1 MRKAITYLVVFLA
14 LLTGPTIVRYLGMY
28 QLSKPERTVPT
39 YTPDVPEVPTPASA
53 DFVDEPQEGEGL
65 VLLDQAH
72 GNDFTM
78 DEIGY
83 LDGRLAAR
91 GYELIPYY
99 GGDMATALRAVDSF
113 VVIAPL
119 FSFTADEVQAV
130 TQFVD
135 RGGRLLMVGDPTRFN
150 LLFDEEDFFAPPELQ
165 NDQIPLNSLSNA
177 FDIVF
182 NGDYLYNTLENEGN
196 FRNIIISGA
205 GFAEDGLTDGL
216 EKVVFYG
223 SHSLQVGASA
233 EPLLLGDENTWS
245 SATDRPG
252 GLVLAALGGSGRAL
266 ALGDINFLMEPYYT
280 VYDNGRF
287 IAQIANFLTDTS
299 QRQFTLSDF
308 PYFFDKNISLVYLGQ
323 PDLGPNVFDEI
334 ISLQDAFRRVG
345 QNLELAGS
353 IDKAEQGLFLGLY
366 NQASDI
372 TDILA
377 EANITLVIEPPI
389 TTEEQ
394 TSAQSEPEAEAAPE
408 PTPVPTP
415 TAEPETEETPPP
427 EETENQETVRLIQSD
442 LGSIQMSGTALILLD
457 ESSGHKR
464 VIVLAASSAGL
475 ENAVNRLLNLIPLN
489 ADYALADCLLQ
500 GALALCPTDIP
511 DEEVEAELLAGGEP
525 AQPEPTP
532 EANGESDLDGG
543 GAPAEPLPEIDAV
556 NQGFVTF
563 DTAVSG
569 ELGVGESH
577 SWYLEEG
584 PAVIDITV
592 TGDDNM
598 DTILEL
604 YDPDNV
610 LIATADNTF
619 AAGTEEL
626 LGIEVGT
633 GIYTIVIRDFFGDGG
648 GYTLTVSGTPIETPP
663 EGDNSNEGSSQPDE
677 NGTNVTGLNIL
688 VYGDDVGTAYG
699 DGLTDIDR
707 FTELLADNHIVTT
720 WLNSADGDLTA
731 DLLEGIDLLVWD
743 SGDFMDENG
752 FIEDDTFLILDF
764 LDAGG
769 ELIVTGG
776 TPSLFGGFSDLDVSV
791 ISDLELAGEDAILL
805 ANLNVGDVVAL
816 TAPFTTMTGEALAED
831 FGEDVTLFALR
842 GPESEFAGN
851 VVGFT
856 IDDSTTSQRA
866 AFLLLP
872 FRALPD
878 SLQPVL
884 LTNLVNWLYQDSTA
898 G

>member
-14 LLTGPTIVRYLGMY
+14 LLTGPTIIRYLGTY
-28 QLSKPERTVPT
+28 RLSRPERTVPV
-39 YTPDVPEVPTPASA
+39 YTPDVPEVPTPASK
-53 DFVDEPQEGEGL
+53 DFMDEPQEGEGL
-65 VLLDQAH
+65 VLLDLAH

-91 GYELIPYY
+91 GYELLPYY
-99 GGDMATALRAVDSF
+99 GGDMAVALRAVDSF

-119 FSFTADEVQAV
+119 FSFTQDEVQAV
-130 TQFVD
+130 TQFVEK
-135 RGGRLLMVGDPTRFN
+135 GGRLLMVGDPTRFN

-205 GFAEDGLTDGL
+205 GFAEDSLTDGL

-252 GLVLAALGGSGRAL
+252 ELVLAALGGNGRAL

-308 PYFFDKNISLVYLGQ
+308 PYFFDKNINLVYLGQ

-334 ISLQDAFRRVG
+334 IALQEAFRRVG
-345 QNLELAGS
+345 QNLTLAGS
-353 IDKAEQGLFLGLY
+353 IDKAEQGLFVGLY
-366 NQASDI
+366 NQADDI
-372 TDILA
+372 ADILA
-377 EANITLVIEPPI
+377 EANITLVIDPPI

-394 TSAQSEPEAEAAPE
+394 TQTEPEPEAEATPE
-408 PTPVPTP
+408 PIP
-415 TAEPETEETPPP
+415 TAEPESEETPPP
-427 EETENQETVRLIQSD
+427 TETETTPQETIRLIQSD

-457 ESSGHKR
+457 ESSGDKR

-525 AQPEPTP
+525 VQLETTPTP
-532 EANGESDLDGG
+532 DGESDLSGS
-543 GAPAEPLPEIDAV
+543 GAPVESPAEIDAV
-556 NQGFVTF
+556 NQGSVIL

-577 SWYLEEG
+577 AWTFEEG
-584 PAVIDITV
+584 PAIIDITV

-598 DTILEL
+598 DTVLEL
-604 YDPDNV
+604 YDPDNI

-626 LGIEVGT
+626 LGIEVST
-633 GIYTIVIRDFFGDGG
+633 GRYTIVIRDFFGDGG
-648 GYTLTVSGTPIETPP
+648 SYTLTVSSTPIETSP
-663 EGDNSNEGSSQPDE
+663 EEGSSPPNE
-677 NGTNVTGLNIL
+677 NGTDVTGLNIL
-688 VYGDDVGTAYG
+688 VYGDDMGTAYG

-707 FTELLADNHIVTT
+707 FTELLADSHTVTT
-720 WLNSADGDLTA
+720 WLGSTDGDLTP
-731 DLLEGIDLLVWD
+731 DLLDGIDLLVWD

-776 TPSLFGGFSDLDVSV
+776 TPSLFGGFSELDVSV
-791 ISDLELAGEDAILL
+791 ISDLELAGDDVTLL
-805 ANLNVGDVVAL
+805 ANLNAGDVIAL
-816 TAPFTTMTGEALAED
+816 TAPFTAMTGETLAED
-831 FGEDVTLFALR
+831 FGEEVTLFAVR
-842 GPESEFAGN
+842 GPESEFSGN
-851 VVGFT
+851 VVGFAV
-856 IDDSTTSQRA
+856 DDSTTSQRA
-866 AFLLLP
+866 VFLLLP
-872 FRALPD
+872 FRALPE